1 MKVSKGICLAAVA
14 ALLSACGAQ
23 DNSSVSSPSVS
34 PVLRIAGAQSPDKT
48 AAGLIPDVYKAEQLD
63 STNVSRVYWD
73 VDGTASN
80 IVVALRNN
88 NPPTS
93 NCAFLTGC
101 TISSG
106 PKPEDVPYTVTR
118 MDLFPED
125 WNAVMTKNGITTIA
139 WNGKKLGG
147 SMQSVSYDADAYG
160 SWMDYSGFAVFNTK
174 VNGDY
179 NATAQFGMASGDLH
193 GRAPKENY
201 KLAEWSGLMV
211 GSPTSGKEKGDRLQG
226 NAKLTYNYHANSPTV
241 DVAFTEIKNLD
252 RLRNHSETTINF
264 NNVPVGKDGTFISTT
279 KDIQGAF
286 YSRRTVDNYRR
297 PDEVAGVFNT
307 TNIVGAFGG
316 KRDIK

>member
-23 DNSSVSSPSVS
+23 DNLSVSSPSVS
-34 PVLRIAGAQSPDKT
+34 PVLRIAGAQSPEKM

-93 NCAFLTGC
+93 NCSFLTGC

-118 MDLFPED
+118 KDLIPED

-193 GRAPKENY
+193 GREPKSVY
-201 KLAEWSGLMV
+201 DTATWSGLMV
-211 GSPTSGKEKGDRLQG
+211 GTPTSGADKGDQLQG
-226 NAKLTYNYHANSPTV
+226 KAVLTYSNHPDDDPANSTV

-252 RLRNHSETTINF
+252 RLRNHSVTTISF
-264 NNVPVGKDGTFISTT
+264 NNIPVGSDGTFKSASND

-286 YSRRTVDNYRR
+286 LLQENCR
-297 PDEVAGVFNT
+297 
-307 TNIVGAFGG
+307 
-316 KRDIK
+316 